1 MTVKS
6 SVSLTDRQY
15 TFAKTLVD
23 EGRYASVSAVLQQGV
38 DLLEQR
44 VEAEELERNALR
56 EVLSRRRAGAFI
68 SAEEMDVR
76 LKRMIADKK
85 RSLGVSS

>member
-15 TFAKTLVD
+15 AFARTLVD

-44 VEAEELERNALR
+44 LEAEEWDRRALR
-56 EVLSRRRAGAFI
+56 EVMSRREAGEFI
-68 SAEEMDVR
+68 SAEEMDAR
-76 LKRMIADKK
+76 LQRLIARKK
-85 RSLGVSS
+85 RAHGVSS

>member
-15 TFAKTLVD
+15 AFARTLVD

-44 VEAEELERNALR
+44 LE
-56 EVLSRRRAGAFI
+56 
-68 SAEEMDVR
+68 AEEMDAR
-76 LKRMIADKK
+76 LQRLIARKK
-85 RSLGVSS
+85 RAHGVSP